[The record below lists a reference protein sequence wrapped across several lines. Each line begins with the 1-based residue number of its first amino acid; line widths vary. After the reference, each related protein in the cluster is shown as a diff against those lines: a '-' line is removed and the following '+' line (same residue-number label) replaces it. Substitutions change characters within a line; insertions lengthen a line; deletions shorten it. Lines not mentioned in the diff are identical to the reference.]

1 MVSVRQDD
9 ELFGWLRWAETNGPI
24 FVRTLAEAAFLADLR
39 YYDLLR
45 PVLLKLKEE
54 YPQGVTRDST
64 HDVG

>member
-1 MVSVRQDD
+1 M
-9 ELFGWLRWAETNGPI
+9 LRWAETNGPS